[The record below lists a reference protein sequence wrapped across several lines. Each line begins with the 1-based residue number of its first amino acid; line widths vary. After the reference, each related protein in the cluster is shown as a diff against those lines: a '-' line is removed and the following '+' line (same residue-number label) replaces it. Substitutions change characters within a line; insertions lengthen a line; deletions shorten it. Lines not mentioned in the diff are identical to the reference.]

1 MQYDAQTLA
10 SSARYETEKTSK
22 HSAEDGMRQNRL
34 VRGALALGILGASL
48 FAGGCA
54 SIVHGGNRDIA
65 VATRPTGATVSVR
78 KSGGS
83 VMDVVAVDKTP
94 CTVSLDPKKGYFSGQ
109 SYTLRLEMPGY
120 KPTEVELTAKMSG
133 WYWGNL
139 LFGGLIGMLAVDPA
153 TGAMWNIAPDKI
165 DRKLI
170 NGESAMIQNKAGFL
184 VVLEADLTSNE
195 RQHMVRLN

>member
-1 MQYDAQTLA
+1 M
-10 SSARYETEKTSK
+10 SR
-22 HSAEDGMRQNRL
+22 NRW

-54 SIVHGGNRDIA
+54 TIVNGGNRDISI
-65 VATRPTGATVSVR
+65 ATRPTGATASVR
-78 KSGGS
+78 KSGGD
-83 VMDVVAVDKTP
+83 VMDVVAVEKTP
-94 CTVSLDPKKGYFSGQ
+94 CTISLDPKKGYFSGQ

-153 TGAMWNIAPDKI
+153 TGAMWNIAPEKI
-165 DRKLI
+165 NQKLSSGQAALI
-170 NGESAMIQNKAGFL
+170 KNKTGFV
-184 VVLEADLTSNE
+184 VVLESDLTADE